1 MRTLR
6 ASTAPLVAAVAVLGA
21 LLAALVA
28 ARAAGRT
35 VGGPPANEIAIAVAV
50 TVYAAVAVLICL
62 ALPGHRVGRLMLLGV
77 TAWGAGEGVLAL
89 GLQGY
94 LHDPS
99 SVPAAELLAVLGTVL
114 RGVGWLVLVI
124 AVPLVFPDG
133 RLPWPGRRAPAVLT
147 GVAIT
152 LFSAG
157 SLLSPVPLD
166 YRLTTMDNP
175 VGLPTS
181 LTLLAD
187 LLALSGLALCL
198 VALVVAVVGL
208 VHRWRVGDHLLRQ
221 QLLWLLVAFAV
232 PLVFIP
238 FISSDLVAPWM
249 FAVVTLPVPLAI
261 AVAMFQRRL
270 YDVQLALT
278 RTLTYLTL
286 SAVVAGVYALTVV
299 GGGALLRE
307 RGELWLSWVAAGLVA
322 VSFVPLRNLMQQAVN
337 RMTYGQWAQP
347 ADVLA
352 ATGRRLADAADVP
365 GLMQSLVEEL
375 ATGLRLGHVE
385 VRDAGDRLLASHG
398 DDSTGLLDRLPLT
411 AYGAPVG
418 TLVWS
423 KRPLRDTDQRLLEDL
438 GRQLGAVVHGAA
450 LLETVREAQHR
461 LVLAREEERRRLRRD
476 LHDGLGPALASL
488 TLQIDT
494 LRNSIGREAVDPDTE
509 LLRLRSAV
517 QATVVDVRR
526 LVEGLRPPAIDELGL
541 TGAVEQ
547 LADGLA
553 AHGLQVAVDVP
564 PLPPMPA
571 AVEVAVFRIV
581 QEALTN
587 VAHHSAGSRV
597 AVRVRLDD
605 HGVELEVSDDGSG
618 CAAPRSGGIGLGSMR
633 ERAEGLSGSLVVDS
647 VPGRGTTIRARLPMQ
662 HDASARAQAV
672 RP

>member
-6 ASTAPLVAAVAVLGA
+6 ASTAPLVAAAAVLGA
-21 LLAALVA
+21 MVAVLVA
-28 ARAAGRT
+28 ARAEDRA
-35 VGGPPANEIAIAVAV
+35 PANEIAIAVAV

-77 TAWGAGEGVLAL
+77 AAWGIGEGALAL
-89 GLQGY
+89 GLHGH
-94 LHDPS
+94 LHDPG
-99 SVPAAELLAVLGTVL
+99 SVPAAELLAVLGTVV
-114 RGVGWLVLVI
+114 RGIGWLVLVI

-133 RLPWPGRRAPAVLT
+133 RLPWAGRRAPAVLT
-147 GVAIT
+147 GVAIA
-152 LFSAG
+152 LFSTG
-157 SLLSPVPLD
+157 SLLAPVPLE

-175 VGLPTS
+175 VGLPAS
-181 LTLLAD
+181 LALLAD

-198 VALVVAVVGL
+198 IALGVAIAGL
-208 VHRWRVGDHLLRQ
+208 VHRWRTGDTLLRQ

-238 FISSDLVAPWM
+238 FISTDLVAPWM
-249 FAVVTLPVPLAI
+249 FAVVTLPVPLAV
-261 AVAMFQRRL
+261 AVAIFQRRL

-307 RGELWLSWVAAGLVA
+307 RGDLWLSWLAAGLVA

-337 RMTYGQWAQP
+337 RITFGQWAQP

-375 ATGLRLGHVE
+375 GTGLRLGHVE
-385 VRDAGDRLLASHG
+385 VRDAGNRLLASHG
-398 DDSTGLLDRLPLT
+398 DDSIEPSDRLPLT

-423 KRPLRDTDQRLLEDL
+423 RRPLRDTDQRLLEDL
-438 GRQLGAVVHGAA
+438 ARQLGAVVHGAA

-494 LRNSIGREAVDPDTE
+494 LRNSIGRDDVDPDTE

-547 LADGLA
+547 LADGVA

-564 PLPPMPA
+564 SLPPMPA

-587 VAHHSAGSRV
+587 VAHHSGGSRV

-605 HGVELEVSDDGSG
+605 GGLDLEVSDDGTG
-618 CAAPRSGGIGLGSMR
+618 LAAPRDGGIGLGSMR
-633 ERAEGLSGSLVVDS
+633 ERAEGLSGTLVVDS
-647 VPGRGTTIRARLPMQ
+647 VPGRGTTVRARLPMR
-662 HDASARAQAV
+662 HDASARAEAV
-672 RP
+672 RR